1 MQAKTAD
8 PAAAL
13 RQIDVHGLSVDE
25 VYTRFST
32 SPTLGLENDAI
43 ERRSKAGKNVIS
55 SPPTQYWKKGLNYV
69 FGGFNFLMWIAFIV
83 TVVRAPD
90 SFSSQSF
97 TAARSYRMSL
107 WVLPIPPPST
117 SALPFYWCV

>member
-1 MQAKTAD
+1 MEAKTAD
-8 PAAAL
+8 PATAL

-32 SPTLGLENDAI
+32 SPSLGLEKDAI

-83 TVVRAPD
+83 TVVCATAL
-90 SFSSQSF
+90 SF
-97 TAARSYRMSL
+97 TQSHLSRPAAI
-107 WVLPIPPPST
+107 V
-117 SALPFYWCV
+117 